1 MSKTKT
7 MKSILFALLI
17 FSSFAY
23 SQSDVKTLYQ
33 SFQQEFEAY
42 RTNPEVSS
50 ENSILKPGPCGQYN
64 LKYMVTGQ
72 GATEVVIAPP
82 ARKLC
87 FDLNKFDK
95 TKNPNPPADWEYDI
109 KPIGDRFYVIRATKK
124 GAEDKQEVYYYERK
138 K

>member
-1 MSKTKT
+1 MR
-7 MKSILFALLI
+7 SILIIMLFV
-17 FSSFAY
+17 SSFSY
-23 SQSDVKTLYQ
+23 PQSDVKTLHK
-33 SFQQEFEAY
+33 SFEQEFEAY

-50 ENSILKPGPCGQYN
+50 ENSALKPGPCGKYN
-64 LKYMVTGQ
+64 LKFMVTGQ
-72 GATEVVIAPP
+72 GSNEIVIAPP

-95 TKNPNPPADWEYDI
+95 TKNPNAPADWEYEI
-109 KPIGDRFYVIRATKK
+109 KPIGDRYYSIRAIKK